1 MKKIPL
7 QFLLCI
13 LFVIVVSCKHTG
25 DNKYKETIVQ
35 RIAEVKSHVKPHDS
49 IKPPRIVL
57 ADTCPKPQTF
67 TLSDKAKEYRIK
79 TSGGE
84 KTMVISPPEI
94 KSAGFFSHMQNFT
107 TDNGLAFDVIN
118 CSCTDNFGNIWFG
131 VGGGGISRYDGK
143 SFTNYTTQQGL
154 CDNDVYCVAADKNGN
169 IWIGT
174 DGSGVSRYD
183 GKSFTSFSTK
193 QGLANND
200 VRCIYVDKA
209 GNVWFGTY
217 GGGVSKYDGKSFT
230 NITTAQGLPNN
241 TVFSIL
247 EDKAGKIWFGTM
259 GGGISCYDGKTYTNF
274 TTTQGLARN
283 SVRGMIEDKNGN
295 IWIATYGSGVS
306 KFDGKTFT
314 NYNTEQGLA
323 NNVVWSILEDNAGN
337 IWFST
342 LGGGVSCFDGKTFTN
357 YATAQGLANN
367 SVWSML
373 KDKTGNIWFST
384 LGGGVDCYNG
394 KAFTNYTTLQ
404 GLCNNQVVSIFE
416 DSKGNLWLGTIGG
429 MSCYNGKTFTNY
441 TIAQGLANNTVMCM
455 HEDKKG
461 NIWFGTQYDGVSCY
475 DGKSFT
481 NYRFEQGLISN
492 IILSIEED
500 NAGNIWFATDIG
512 LSCYNGKSFT
522 NYKTE
527 QGLPTD
533 GVSCIHK
540 DKKGNLW
547 FGTNAGLS
555 CYNGKSFTNFTT
567 AKGLGN
573 NGISSILEDSLG
585 NLWLGTGTGV
595 MRYDGKTFINY
606 GKEQGLPDDGVTSVV
621 MDKQKEIVIGT
632 NMGMAVLKY
641 FTPKQQGSSTH
652 ANISDQNN
660 LSNSKLENYKPVFEI
675 YNSKTGYPVPY
686 VNGGSNN
693 GAMICDSKGIIWVG
707 TASDKTALVRFDP
720 LAVNRNPNPPT
731 VVIKSIQIN
740 EEAICWYLLNAA
752 SRSEAKSTSAPATID
767 SIISAQQETMTY
779 GKILTRAVRDSI
791 NKKYEEIEFDSIS
804 PYYPLPQNLVL
815 PYKDNH
821 ITFNFNAIELDRPN
835 LINYQYIL
843 EGYDKDWNPITKA
856 SSANFGNIF
865 EGTYIF
871 KLKAQSPFGIWSEP
885 ITYTFKVLPPWY
897 RTWWAYLVYALSI
910 LMLLYLI
917 FRWRT
922 AALRQRQKELE
933 QTVTERTAEVV
944 SEKKKSDDL
953 LLNILPAEVAEE
965 LKEKGSTDA
974 KQFDEVTVM
983 FTDFKGFTSISEK
996 LSAKELV
1003 AEIDYCFKGFDN
1015 IIHKYGIEKIKT
1027 IGDSYMAVGGL
1038 PVTNKTHAKD
1048 VVNAA
1053 LEIAQFMENHKQQR
1067 IKEGKEIFEMR
1078 IGINTGPVVAGIV
1091 GIKKFAYDI
1100 WGDTVNLASRMESS
1114 GEPGKINI
1122 SGSTYSLV
1130 KNNFTCTYRGKIQA
1144 KNKGEV
1150 DMYFVIL

>member
-1 MKKIPL
+1 MN
-7 QFLLCI
+7 
-13 LFVIVVSCKHTG
+13 V
-25 DNKYKETIVQ
+25 KYKDTTVQ
-35 RIAEVKSHVKPHDS
+35 RIVDVKTHVKPHDS

-67 TLSDKAKEYRIK
+67 TISDKAKEYKVK
-79 TSGGE
+79 TAVGE
-84 KTMVISPPEI
+84 RTRMLLPPEI
-94 KSAGFFSHMQNFT
+94 KPAGFFAHMQNFT
-107 TDNGLAFDVIN
+107 TDNGLPFDVIH
-118 CSCTDNFGNIWFG
+118 CSCIDHLGNIWFG
-131 VGGGGISRYDGK
+131 IGGGGLSRYDGK
-143 SFTNYTTQQGL
+143 SFSNYTTLQGL
-154 CDNDVYCVAADKNGN
+154 CDNDIYCIAADKNGN

-200 VRCIYVDKA
+200 VRCIYVDKS

-217 GGGVSKYDGKSFT
+217 GGGVSKYNGKSFT
-230 NITTAQGLPNN
+230 NYTKEQGLPNN

-259 GGGISCYDGKTYTNF
+259 GGGISCYDGKSYTNY

-314 NYNTEQGLA
+314 NYNTEQGLS
-323 NNVVWSILEDNAGN
+323 NNVVWSILEDKTGN

-357 YATAQGLANN
+357 YTTEQGLANN
-367 SVWSML
+367 DIWSML
-373 KDKTGNIWFST
+373 MDKTGNLWIST
-384 LGGGVDCYNG
+384 LGGGADCYNG
-394 KAFTNYTTLQ
+394 NAFTNYTTMQ
-404 GLCNNQVVSIFE
+404 GLCNNQVASIFE
-416 DSKGNLWLGTIGG
+416 DSKGNLWVGTIGG
-429 MSCYNGKTFTNY
+429 MSCFNGKTFTNY
-441 TIAQGLANNTVMCM
+441 TIAQGLANNTVLCM
-455 HEDKKG
+455 LEDKKG
-461 NIWFGTQYDGVSCY
+461 NLWFGTEYDGISFY

-481 NYRFEQGLISN
+481 NYRAEQGLISN
-492 IILSIEED
+492 IVLSMVED
-500 NAGNIWFATDIG
+500 NSGNIWIGTDVG
-512 LSCYNGKSFT
+512 LSCYNGKTFT
-522 NYKTE
+522 NYKAE
-527 QGLPTD
+527 QGLPSD
-533 GVSCIHK
+533 GVCCIHK

-547 FGTNAGLS
+547 FGTNRGLS
-555 CYNGKSFTNFTT
+555 CYNGKSFTNYTT
-567 AKGLGN
+567 ATGLGN
-573 NGISSILEDSLG
+573 RGIFSILEDSSG
-585 NLWLGTGTGV
+585 NLWIGAEDGV
-595 MRYDGKTFINY
+595 IRYDGKSFIKY

-621 MDKQKEIVIGT
+621 MDKQEEIVVGT
-632 NMGMAVLKY
+632 NTGMAVLKY
-641 FTPKQQGSSTH
+641 FTSKQTGNNSQ
-652 ANISDQNN
+652 ANIPAPNN
-660 LSNSKLENYKPVFEI
+660 LSNSQLENYKPVFEI
-675 YNSKTGYPVPY
+675 FNSKTGYPVPY

-693 GAMICDSKGIIWVG
+693 GAMICDSKGIVWIG

-720 LAVNRNPNPPT
+720 PAVNRNPNPPT
-731 VVIKSIQIN
+731 VVIKGIQIN
-740 EEAICWYLLNAA
+740 EESVCWYLLNGAN
-752 SRSEAKSTSAPATID
+752 RKEAKSMFTLATKD

-779 GKILTRAVRDSI
+779 GKILTLAIRDSI
-791 NKKYEEIEFDSIS
+791 RHKYEEIKFDSITS
-804 PYYPLPQNLVL
+804 YYPLPQNLVL

-821 ITFNFNAIELDRPN
+821 ITFNFNAIETDRPN
-835 LINYQYIL
+835 LVNYQYIL
-843 EGYDKDWNPITKA
+843 EGYDKDWSPITKA

-897 RTWWAYLVYALSI
+897 RTWWAYLLYALSI
-910 LMLLYLI
+910 LTLLYLI

-933 QTVTERTAEVV
+933 QTVTERTSELV

-953 LLNILPAEVAEE
+953 LLNILPAETAEE
-965 LKEKGSTDA
+965 LKATGEAKAKSFST
-974 KQFDEVTVM
+974 VTVM
-983 FTDFKGFTSISEK
+983 FTDFKDFTKISEK
-996 LSAKELV
+996 LSPAELV
-1003 AEIDYCFKGFDN
+1003 ADLHSIFQEFDN

-1027 IGDSYMAVGGL
+1027 IGDSYMAAGGL
-1038 PVTNKTHAKD
+1038 PMANETHPKD

-1053 LEIAQFMENHKQQR
+1053 LEILHFIETHKQQR
-1067 IKEGKEIFEMR
+1067 IKEGKPVFEIR

-1091 GIKKFAYDI
+1091 GVKKFAYDI

-1122 SGSTYSLV
+1122 SGSTYELV
-1130 KNNFTCTYRGKIQA
+1130 KNDFTCTYRGKIQA

-1150 DMYFVIL
+1150 DMYFVK